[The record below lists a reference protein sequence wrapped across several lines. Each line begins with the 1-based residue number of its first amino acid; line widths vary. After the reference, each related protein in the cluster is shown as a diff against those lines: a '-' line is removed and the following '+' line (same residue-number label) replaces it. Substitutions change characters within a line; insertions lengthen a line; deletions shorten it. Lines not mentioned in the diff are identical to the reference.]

1 MPLNLSAD
9 FRAALERGVQEP
21 RHVIEIDFSPP
32 LPPAGLVINAD
43 ATVTY
48 LKGYTP
54 RPFEYAVRDIA
65 DGTIGSWAL
74 YTPSGTE
81 EGAESG
87 TWVPSMAQAVLT
99 SVNTTAANRL
109 ESTPDLAV
117 GDWIITRS
125 PQVAPV
131 VLTSH
136 ADVTTWPTG
145 TVYANVLEDLSST
158 SQEINPDE
166 GRATISQF
174 SFSIVDKGQTITSA
188 LRAQLAALRG
198 VRGRVVRAYE
208 GEAGFSASQYQLI
221 CTQLVAGLKA
231 PRGGYQ
237 VKCQG
242 IVRETRTKIMELK
255 STTLAAALTATDTTM
270 TVADASI
277 GTMYYHGTSYTL
289 NSGLV
294 RGYLKIKQTGEVIGY
309 SGKTATTFTG
319 LQRGLFG
326 TLAKPVAFDTATPQE
341 RRPEIEEFVYLEMP
355 APKLIYAL
363 MTGELYGDNAK
374 LPAHWHCG
382 ISPTWVRLSD
392 FLSFGKDFWV
402 PGDDAKGLQ
411 MRFIGIGDEEGK
423 RFIETELLKVLDAVQ
438 PEYADGTA
446 GLRRLTRVSSA
457 ATPVAWVGPDDVLD
471 VSDLDHQLEDVQNI
485 YVIWWNWNGEK
496 FTRRNV
502 LYDAASANTHSKV
515 TKVTELKFRG
525 LHGSRIT
532 LNRIEQLLDLKR
544 DRYGAPPIGFTATL
558 RARRMPID
566 VAEIIRVQ
574 IPQLRDFTNG
584 GSYLDRAFECQAVTR
599 DWRKRRVRVKLFGST
614 APIRPRI
621 PQIAVTALTSGFY
634 SSVGTALGSVSGVT
648 ISSGVLT
655 AAPAGNITGA
665 ALNTSGSVLYYIGDL
680 TIAAGVDLKIAAN
693 IELRVLGALTIN
705 GKINGKG
712 RGYAGVADTGGTVGL
727 QGQPAASA
735 TAGTVGFI
743 GSTQGSDG
751 LQAFDEGS
759 HRHVRANY
767 TNPAP
772 LAAAPRASV
781 PELMIGQ
788 PVGNYLAG
796 MPDDL
801 RGTSGGPGGRLWG
814 YRQGYFEARGAQ
826 GGAGGAGLV
835 IICRG
840 LYFGASG
847 QIDLSGDAGSAPT
860 LQDPL
865 NSVSG
870 VSGYPGAGAG
880 GHPGALYVFLDG
892 DAVPLPD
899 MTGGKFL
906 GLLGAT
912 PAAGSFLPREGESY
926 NSEDASPG
934 TWPDPKTGSNKGRT
948 DLAGLDVSANCYRIQ
963 YLPTAQTATE
973 DPSAKPPAVTGLTA
987 TGIVNAITVQLT
999 LPPLGTYKRVQIL
1012 ASPTNDRADVSASIV
1027 AYLGDGQDR
1036 IDLPYS
1042 LTETRYLWARTETL
1056 TETGNSIVSDW
1067 YPSSSTG
1074 GVSATAL
1081 ATGSGPAGE
1090 SVIIQYSATGTSGWH
1105 DPPFVTG
1112 DLYMRQKIGT
1122 GGTYTPAIRIVGETG
1137 SAGATGA
1144 AGNFVQYVFREA
1156 SAQPSTPTGNGIPL
1170 SWSDSPPASPTS
1182 PVWMSKSTQTSAAVL
1197 VGSWSTPVR
1206 LTGDTGPALFNLQ
1219 VRGTVVRSAPD
1230 ALLKSSGA
1238 TAWDSDAYSLEAYPA
1253 ARVSFRA
1260 GSASQWFMAG
1270 LNEDPAADQ
1279 TYTSIDF
1286 AWYCEGSGT
1295 LYIYESGNNIG
1306 AVGSFTPSTQLA
1318 IDYDGATVRYY
1329 KDSALIRAVPLAGK
1343 KLYFDSSFYSVGA
1356 SLSNLII
1363 APASVKPKAAGNLL
1377 SLDQWTPG
1385 ASSFTSLGNFGSSY
1399 SVVSESAIVTGGE
1412 GSAPLDPYGQSS
1424 PLWECRPDS
1433 GGNASGGFYNSLDF
1447 YGVDHTKALRLACWF
1462 RWNDA
1467 AQGSVGSIYLGPS
1480 AGGETRFLP
1489 ADGGGVASN
1498 PYAFG
1503 STPSAVGLRAN
1514 KWYLGIAIVH
1524 GSGYT
1529 GGPQG
1534 LAGIWDPASGERV
1547 VTGFEYRF
1555 LVGAV
1560 TQTMRAYP
1568 YDYTNT
1574 SARIWLACP
1583 RADVLDG
1590 NEPTIAQLLIAPDV
1604 DNTDA
1609 QRIIPDAEIGD
1620 ASQWE
1625 VGGSNTFNASG
1636 GTVGGYIRITDAGSV
1651 SGDVIPVRPRGLRVV
1666 PAKQWVKVTI
1676 RAKRVADA
1684 AGAAKLIVRL
1694 WSVNYRENRYPTGG
1708 DVANIQGTLEFPIYL
1723 QSTGVNVETTRY
1735 LFLGTPNSS
1744 CPYLFAAI
1752 WAQQWKSPFSCGTTD
1767 LDYIDIEPTSAPS
1780 ALALVTAQGGTYTF
1794 ALTDLGQ
1801 LVEYSGTSPATF
1813 TVDNDEN
1820 FLCDIGSRILVR
1832 QQNSGA
1838 LSIAGGSGVT
1848 IQSPV
1853 NQTGS
1858 RTLSGRYARAELVKV
1873 AANTWSLDGSLA

>member
-743 GSTQGSDG
+743 GSAQGSDG

-1122 GGTYTPAIRIVGETG
+1122 GGTYSPAIRIVGETG
-1137 SAGATGA
+1137 TAGATGS

-1156 SAQPSTPTGNGIPL
+1156 AAQPSTPTGNGIPL
-1170 SWSDSPPASPTS
+1170 SWSDSPPATPTD
-1182 PVWMSKSTQTSAAVL
+1182 PVWMSKATQTAANVL
-1197 VGSWSTPVR
+1197 VGAWSTPVR
-1206 LTGDTGPALFNLQ
+1206 ITGNTGPALFNLQ
-1219 VRGTVVRSAPD
+1219 VRGQVIRSAPD
-1230 ALLKSSGA
+1230 ALLKASG
-1238 TAWDSDAYSLEAYPA
+1238 TTGWDSDAYSLESYPA

-1260 GSASQWFMAG
+1260 GSASHWFMGG
-1270 LNEDPAADQ
+1270 LNEDPATDQ
-1279 TYTSIDF
+1279 SYSSLDF
-1286 AWYCEGSGT
+1286 AFYCVGDGS
-1295 LYIYESGNNIG
+1295 LQIYEAGSP
-1306 AVGSFTPSTQLA
+1306 VGTFGSYTPSTQLA
-1318 IDYDGATVRYY
+1318 IDYDGATVRYW
-1329 KDSALIRAVPLAGK
+1329 KDNALLRAVPLAGK
-1343 KLYFDSSFYSVGA
+1343 KLFFDSSFYSVGA

-1363 APASVKPKAAGNLL
+1363 APASVKPKASGNLL

-1385 ASSFTSLGNFGSSY
+1385 ASSFTSLGNFTGSQT
-1399 SVVSESAIVTGGE
+1399 VASENAIVVGGNS
-1412 GSAPLDPYGQSS
+1412 GVPLDPFGQAS
-1424 PLWECRPDS
+1424 PIWECRPDAS
-1433 GGNASGGFYNSLDF
+1433 GGASGGFVNTLDF
-1447 YGVDHTKALRLACWF
+1447 YGADHTKPLRFVCWM

-1467 AQGSVGSIYLGPS
+1467 AQAASGGLYIG
-1480 AGGETRFLP
+1480 AATTGETLNLVG
-1489 ADGGGVASN
+1489 AGGGVNSN
-1498 PYAFG
+1498 PYAVG
-1503 STPSAVGLRAN
+1503 NTAAALGLRAN
-1514 KWYLGIAIVH
+1514 KWYLFVCVVH
-1524 GSGYT
+1524 GSGFT
-1529 GGPQG
+1529 GAA
-1534 LAGIWDPASGERV
+1534 AGIAGVWDPATGERV
-1547 VTGFEYRF
+1547 YAGTEFRF
-1555 LVGAV
+1555 AASSVL
-1560 TQTMRAYP
+1560 QTMRAFP
-1568 YDYTNT
+1568 YDFTDT
-1574 SARIWLACP
+1574 AARIWLACP

-1609 QRIIPDAEIGD
+1609 QRIIPDAEVSD

-1625 VGGSNTFNASG
+1625 VGSGNSFSASG
-1636 GTVGGYIRITDAGSV
+1636 GTIGGYLRLFSAT
-1651 SGDVIPVRPRGLRVV
+1651 SGTAEIWPLRPRGLRVV
-1666 PAKQWVKVTI
+1666 AARQWVKITV
-1676 RAKRVADA
+1676 RARQVADA

-1694 WSVNYRENRYPTGG
+1694 FSVNYRENRWPTGG
-1708 DVANIQGTLEFPIYL
+1708 DVANIQGDVVFPIYN
-1723 QSTGVNVETTRY
+1723 QTVGQWVESTRY
-1735 LFLGTPNSS
+1735 LYLPAANSLS
-1744 CPYLFAAI
+1744 PYLFAAF
-1752 WAQQWKSPFSCGTTD
+1752 WCVQWKSPFSAGTTD
-1767 LDYIDIEPTSAPS
+1767 VDLIDIEPTSAPS
-1780 ALALVTAQGGTYTF
+1780 ALTLVQSQGGTYSF
-1794 ALTDLGQ
+1794 VPNDVGQ
-1801 LVEYSGTSPATF
+1801 LIEFDSTSAATF
-1813 TVDNDEN
+1813 TVGTDEA
-1820 FLCDIGSRILVR
+1820 FPVDIGARITIR
-1832 QQNSGA
+1832 QKNTGA
-1838 LSIAGGSGVT
+1838 LSVAGAAGVT
-1848 IQSPV
+1848 IQSPI
-1853 NQTGS
+1853 NNTS
-1858 RTLSGRYARAELVKV
+1858 TRTLSGRYARAELVKV
-1873 AANTWSLDGSLA
+1873 AANTWSLDGTLA